1 MPLLVE
7 AGVDCLVVNEVPA
20 AIEGKALAVCFF
32 AVLGDVR
39 VRLGKG
45 LRVAAARDLN

>member
-1 MPLLVE
+1 VR
-7 AGVDCLVVNEVPA
+7 A

-45 LRVAAARDLN
+45 LRVAKARDLN